1 MKKLTIAF
9 LMLVFSAQTGL
20 CDWHHHGHSS
30 GGAPDPALDAFVVTS
45 VLILAASAVI
55 LLFAGPVL
63 LIRTRRNSNLFWTVS
78 LVNAGLYIL
87 SIILRPYPGG
97 FFARFHSPGLL
108 NTILEIVLLL
118 ASSLIVALILAAIQ
132 WFIRTVKR
140 FTRNP
145 DSAD

>member
-1 MKKLTIAF
+1 MKKLAITF
-9 LMLVFSAQTGL
+9 LLLVFSAQTGL

-30 GGAPDPALDAFVVTS
+30 GGAPDPNFEAFVVTS

-118 ASSLIVALILAAIQ
+118 VSSLLVALILAIIQ
-132 WFIRTVKR
+132 WVIRTVKR
-140 FTRNP
+140 FTKKQESP
-145 DSAD
+145 D

>member
-9 LMLVFSAQTGL
+9 LLLVVSAQTAL

-30 GGAPDPALDAFVVTS
+30 GGAPDPALDAFVMTV
-45 VLILAASAVI
+45 VHILAASVAI
-55 LLFAGPVL
+55 LLLAGPVIV
-63 LIRTRRNSNLFWTVS
+63 IRVRRNSNLFWTVS

-87 SIILRPYPGG
+87 SISLRPYPGG

-118 ASSLIVALILAAIQ
+118 VSSLLVALILAIIK

-140 FTRNP
+140 FTKKP
-145 DSAD
+145 DSPD